1 MYYIYKGFD
10 PSIYGLQG
18 IEPLLPVI
26 NHDDNRKYYMGGVA
40 ISDELFNHNSDLL
53 VITTNTNG
61 RIDIDNI
68 NIDKHTIQL
77 QHLNVTFLDN

>member
-1 MYYIYKGFD
+1 MMI
-10 PSIYGLQG
+10 I
-18 IEPLLPVI
+18 V
-26 NHDDNRKYYMGGVA
+26 KYHMEGVA

-77 QHLNVTFLDN
+77 SV